1 MFKLAK
7 RYLGSVKQYVIIGQ
21 TSKLIEAIFEVI
33 VPLIMAAI
41 VDNGIKGNMGKG
53 YVYKMGGVLIL
64 LGVLGLCFALI
75 EGQAVIMKKLDDI
88 ENEAKITRNAVNYS
102 SDKLEELITLLNET
116 NVISMK
122 Y

>member
-1 MFKLAK
+1 MTNEEMLAK
-7 RYLGSVKQYVIIGQ
+7 
-21 TSKLIEAIFEVI
+21 
-33 VPLIMAAI
+33 
-41 VDNGIKGNMGKG
+41 
-53 YVYKMGGVLIL
+53 
-64 LGVLGLCFALI
+64 LI

-116 NVISMK
+116 NVISMN

>member
-1 MFKLAK
+1 MYNKNIGGDVMTNEEMLAK
-7 RYLGSVKQYVIIGQ
+7 
-21 TSKLIEAIFEVI
+21 
-33 VPLIMAAI
+33 
-41 VDNGIKGNMGKG
+41 
-53 YVYKMGGVLIL
+53 
-64 LGVLGLCFALI
+64 LI

>member
-1 MFKLAK
+1 MLAK
-7 RYLGSVKQYVIIGQ
+7 
-21 TSKLIEAIFEVI
+21 
-33 VPLIMAAI
+33 
-41 VDNGIKGNMGKG
+41 
-53 YVYKMGGVLIL
+53 
-64 LGVLGLCFALI
+64 LI

-88 ENEAKITRNAVNYS
+88 ENEAKITQNAVNYS

>member
-1 MFKLAK
+1 MTNEAMLAK
-7 RYLGSVKQYVIIGQ
+7 
-21 TSKLIEAIFEVI
+21 
-33 VPLIMAAI
+33 
-41 VDNGIKGNMGKG
+41 
-53 YVYKMGGVLIL
+53 
-64 LGVLGLCFALI
+64 LI

-88 ENEAKITRNAVNYS
+88 ENEAKITRTALNYS